1 MLRRQDGVSL
11 IEILIGIAII
21 GVCVGMYMVIQQMNW
36 ASVSKSSKVYRV
48 IGMMEQEVENIKGAV
63 RSNPD
68 DSFPPQPR
76 VVTGDGITLTI
87 DTSSVMNNQSP
98 PEPIDNLVR
107 VIMTAQWG
115 AGLGKDSMQVST
127 NIARN
132 Y

>member
-11 IEILIGIAII
+11 IEILIGIAIVGI
-21 GVCVGMYMVIQQMNW
+21 CVGMYMVIQQMNW
-36 ASVSKSSKVYRV
+36 TSVAKSSKVYRV
-48 IGMMEQEVENIKGAV
+48 VGMIEQEVENIKGAV

-76 VVTGDGITLTI
+76 VVTSDGITLTI

-98 PEPIDNLVR
+98 PAPIDNLVR
-107 VIMTAQWG
+107 VIMTAEWG
-115 AGLGKDSMQVST
+115 AGMGRDSLRITT